1 MDITRQQNA
10 NDVQNDVQKHQIG
23 QNVVGLRPEL
33 SAASAAV
40 TMLALPT
47 LFVFVIKIFSSAALM
62 VGKSSNPFAPK
73 PRLDSIKGESS
84 FTFVILDV

>member
-10 NDVQNDVQKHQIG
+10 NDVQNDEQKHQIG
-23 QNVVGLRPEL
+23 QNVAGLRPEL

-47 LFVFVIKIFSSAALM
+47 LFVFVIKIFSSAA
-62 VGKSSNPFAPK
+62 
-73 PRLDSIKGESS
+73 
-84 FTFVILDV
+84 